1 MDRGYDAVHFLSGLT
16 GGEPDDGLGVRK
28 HLPNDPPG
36 GGDIKFLCTV
46 GDSDL
51 H

>member
-1 MDRGYDAVHFLSGLT
+1 MHFHRGLASGQ
-16 GGEPDDGLGVRK
+16 PDDGPWVCE

-36 GGDIKFLCTV
+36 GGDIKFLRAV

-51 H
+51 HLIVLFL